1 MQKHR
6 RALKD
11 EGKEDLSIGFVIYK
25 LPEDYKVC
33 LRDFSRKDLK
43 CDIDFQASKKL
54 DEKYFRYN
62 PHNGRSDNFVNA
74 REVVKAFNL
83 PAGRYVVIPSTYS
96 PGSSG
101 EFYLRVFTEIPSIGD
116 AIDDRDT
123 DIESVAEIDEVNP
136 VPIEEETL
144 SIRQKKIENER
155 SDQHDHRHQLFRIKT
170 DFSEIT
176 IRLIEAKN

>member
-1 MQKHR
+1 M
-6 RALKD
+6 
-11 EGKEDLSIGFVIYK
+11 
-25 LPEDYKVC
+25 
-33 LRDFSRKDLK
+33 
-43 CDIDFQASKKL
+43 
-54 DEKYFRYN
+54 
-62 PHNGRSDNFVNA
+62 
-74 REVVKAFNL
+74 VKAFSL

-116 AIDDRDT
+116 AIDERDT